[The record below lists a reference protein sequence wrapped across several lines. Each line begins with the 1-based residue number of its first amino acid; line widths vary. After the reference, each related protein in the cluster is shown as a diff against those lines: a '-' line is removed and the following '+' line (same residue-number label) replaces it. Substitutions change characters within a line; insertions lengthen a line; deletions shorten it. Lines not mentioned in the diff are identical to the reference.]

1 MNYQHLESYIAMFER
16 LAPDMLDEL
25 GQVVADDIHF
35 VDPFNDVRGFAEM
48 SEIFVDMYKR
58 TKSPKFVVLDW
69 QVSGVNAYVRW
80 RFMAGLPVLGRFET
94 LGVSHLILADD
105 GKIAEHIDYWD
116 SAPIYMRVPLI
127 GRLVKAL
134 RSRMAA

>member
-25 GQVVADDIHF
+25 GQVVTNDIHF

-48 SEIFVDMYKR
+48 SEIFGDMSKR
-58 TKSPKFVVLDW
+58 TQSPKCVVLDW

-80 RFMAGLPVLGRFET
+80 RFTAGLPVLGRFET

>member
-1 MNYQHLESYIAMFER
+1 MNYQYLEAYIAMFER

-25 GQVVADDIHF
+25 GLVVTDDIHF
-35 VDPFNDVRGFAEM
+35 VDPFNDVRGFTAM
-48 SEIFVDMYKR
+48 SEIFVDMYRR

-69 QVSGVNAYVRW
+69 SVNGVNAYVRW
-80 RFMAGLPVLGRFET
+80 RFTAGLPVLGEFKT
-94 LGVSHLILADD
+94 LGVSHLIVDEE
-105 GKIAEHIDYWD
+105 GKVKEHIDYWD

-127 GRLVKAL
+127 GRLIKAL

>member
-16 LAPDMLDEL
+16 LAPEMLDEL
-25 GQVVADDIHF
+25 GQVVSDDIHF

-58 TKSPKFVVLDW
+58 TKSPKFVIMDW

-80 RFMAGLPVLGRFET
+80 RFTAVLPVLGRFET